1 MAVQTRFQIIQQGII
16 ARDTRILKEIAR
28 RKAKGIP
35 FARSFEVAADNIRSQ
50 RVRQAERVAETVK
63 RAAKK
68 VFSTVKDLD
77 NGSFVKNKVVEIF
90 GSKKRR
96 REEKNLILMIV
107 GIGLAAVV
115 VLLLIF
121 KK

>member
-28 RKAKGIP
+28 RKAKGISFP
-35 FARSFEVAADNIRSQ
+35 RSFE
-50 RVRQAERVAETVK
+50 VRQAERVAETVK

-68 VFSTVKDLD
+68 VFSTVKDID

-96 REEKNLILMIV
+96 REQKNFILMIV
-107 GIGLAAVV
+107 GIGLVAVV
-115 VLLLIF
+115 FMILIF